1 MTEARILGLLKE
13 EQAKYALTALKHPNH
28 RDAFEYGYR
37 VGMMAGLE
45 QAITAILKSVEEENS
60 RDDL

>member
-1 MTEARILGLLKE
+1 MTENKLLGLLKD
-13 EQAKYALTALKHPNH
+13 EQVRYALNALKQPNT

-45 QAITAILKSVEEENS
+45 QAIAVLLKSVEEENS
-60 RDDL
+60 RDL